1 MTNEQ
6 RNLGGKLKIDDCI
19 CRIINTVTFICE
31 ITIYCFVIIR
41 KIVKIRRH
49 FSFTGY
55 CTEYNEVGSVI
66 QAHHNLKCTDV
77 TPPCASS
84 YLSTEAY
91 LCKIFSVLFH
101 FLAFFLVLVF
111 TLSPRC
117 FLSPAAARSGDKKMP
132 GIRPCVRFSVSPT
145 FLKRSLA
152 YKF

>member
-1 MTNEQ
+1 MQ
-6 RNLGGKLKIDDCI
+6 IDDCI

-31 ITIYCFVIIR
+31 ITMYCFVIIR

-55 CTEYNEVGSVI
+55 CTEYNEVGSVV

-91 LCKIFSVLFH
+91 LCKLFSFFFH
-101 FLAFFLVLVF
+101 FLAFFLELVF
-111 TLSPRC
+111 TLSTIC
-117 FLSPAAARSGDKKMP
+117 FFLTWCFAHSVY
-132 GIRPCVRFSVSPT
+132 CVLLDSYYRLWVT
-145 FLKRSLA
+145 
-152 YKF
+152 